1 MNSGRKSQYLQLE
14 GSNRSISM
22 NESGGPFSP
31 TSDGAAFSRG
41 VGFEDSTAAGQQ
53 QTVMPQRGSIF
64 GAIKDTVAQRLNT
77 HEPQQRL
84 EATEMKEKASK
95 VVGGGTGGEGNVEKG
110 NHEHVEDV
118 EITKARKMWVFFTWV
133 LTFWMPTPLLRW
145 CGRMKRPDVRMAWR
159 EKLAICVIIFI
170 LWFILLFVIIGLGL
184 ILCPKENVW
193 TMDDIASLTS
203 AKKSYMSTRGDVY
216 DITSFIKQTAHGD
229 SYNTARPDTLALYAG
244 LETNASF
251 PVPVRVACPQFISAT
266 DDPNYQMAYPVAGA
280 SSDRDPN
287 AGFFFTHDSSR
298 DPQSSMLSD
307 RSFYTKTFIPTM
319 EKFKKGGVVWKMNWL
334 NSMYQAESKAWLVIK
349 KEVFYMQPYIDAM
362 KYIGSKDKYNFLDSR
377 FTALLDRQGY
387 GTADITQ
394 DWDGINW
401 DAKTKQD
408 NYNCIKALF
417 YTGKVDDRRSVRCL
431 FTNYML
437 VAFAGVLMLTVV
449 VKFMS
454 AMQFGNKA
462 RPTPPEKFVVCQVP
476 CYTEDEESILKTI
489 NSLAALEYV
498 DKNKLIFII
507 CDGNIVGSGNEKST
521 PRIVLDILGV
531 DPEYDPPGR
540 DYLAIAEG
548 SRRHN
553 IGKVYSGLYDFEGHV
568 VPFMVVAKVGNP
580 EEMNRSG
587 NRGKRDSQILLMS
600 FFHKVHFNLPMTP
613 LELEIYHQMRHIIGI
628 PPRNFEYLLQVDA
641 DTEVFPDSLSR
652 LVSACTGDKRIAG
665 ICGETMLGNESKSWT
680 TMIQVYEYFI
690 SHHMAKAFESLF
702 GSVTC
707 LPGCFCMYRLRTTEG
722 KPLLIAKPVM
732 EAYSELHVDTLHKK
746 NLLSLGEDRYL
757 TTLMMKH
764 FPQFKLKFIHD
775 AKCKTIAPEEW
786 TVLMSQRRRWIN
798 STVHNLAEL
807 MFLPNMCG
815 FCCFSMRFVVFLD
828 LFGTLTMPTTL
839 IYFAYLIYAAVT
851 NIAQVGFISLV
862 IIGAIYGLQA
872 IIFILRRE
880 WQHIGWMIIY
890 LLAYPLWS
898 FVLPVYSFWHMD
910 DFSWG
915 NTRVVV
921 GDGKRKIIV
930 EDDKPFDPESIPQR
944 KWMEYEKELATAGV
958 LNAPPPNMNP
968 HAGSASK
975 EEDRLSLYSSLS
987 GAQLQQQY
995 QQQQQQ
1001 NMSRAGSALAF
1012 NNIGGGTPGS
1022 NPQSMYGTP
1031 PGMMM
1036 GGAVDPRLSMA
1047 MTNQQQMAMQ
1057 QQLYSQQQMAS
1068 GMQQSVYDPHTLARM
1083 STASGTG
1090 FGMDPRLS
1098 TAMYNLSP
1106 QQQQQQQQ
1114 QQQRMM
1120 MGGSHNSSPHGS
1132 IIGMNQMYPQQQ
1144 GYMSGGV
1151 SDGWMPPTTT
1161 SMYGGTPG
1169 HPDSRPGSS
1178 FIPQQLSPNHA
1189 PQTDPMSGRSTP
1201 IGPQPLYSP
1210 NSPMPSDDQIID
1222 AIRRT
1227 LVNADLSTTTKKVI
1241 RGQLAQE
1248 FGVDLSPKK
1257 EFISK
1262 VIDEMLIG
1270 GA

>member
-1 MNSGRKSQYLQLE
+1 M
-14 GSNRSISM
+14 
-22 NESGGPFSP
+22 
-31 TSDGAAFSRG
+31 
-41 VGFEDSTAAGQQ
+41 
-53 QTVMPQRGSIF
+53 
-64 GAIKDTVAQRLNT
+64 
-77 HEPQQRL
+77 
-84 EATEMKEKASK
+84 
-95 VVGGGTGGEGNVEKG
+95 
-110 NHEHVEDV
+110 
-118 EITKARKMWVFFTWV
+118 
-133 LTFWMPTPLLRW
+133 
-145 CGRMKRPDVRMAWR
+145 
-159 EKLAICVIIFI
+159 
-170 LWFILLFVIIGLGL
+170 
-184 ILCPKENVW
+184 
-193 TMDDIASLTS
+193 
-203 AKKSYMSTRGDVY
+203 
-216 DITSFIKQTAHGD
+216 
-229 SYNTARPDTLALYAG
+229 
-244 LETNASF
+244 
-251 PVPVRVACPQFISAT
+251 
-266 DDPNYQMAYPVAGA
+266 
-280 SSDRDPN
+280 
-287 AGFFFTHDSSR
+287 
-298 DPQSSMLSD
+298 
-307 RSFYTKTFIPTM
+307 
-319 EKFKKGGVVWKMNWL
+319 
-334 NSMYQAESKAWLVIK
+334 
-349 KEVFYMQPYIDAM
+349 
-362 KYIGSKDKYNFLDSR
+362 
-377 FTALLDRQGY
+377 
-387 GTADITQ
+387 
-394 DWDGINW
+394 
-401 DAKTKQD
+401 
-408 NYNCIKALF
+408 
-417 YTGKVDDRRSVRCL
+417 
-431 FTNYML
+431 
-437 VAFAGVLMLTVV
+437 
-449 VKFMS
+449 
-454 AMQFGNKA
+454 
-462 RPTPPEKFVVCQVP
+462 
-476 CYTEDEESILKTI
+476 
-489 NSLAALEYV
+489 
-498 DKNKLIFII
+498 FII

-580 EEMNRSG
+580 EEINRSG

-613 LELEIYHQMRHIIGI
+613 LELEIYHQMRHIIGV

-641 DTEVFPDSLSR
+641 DTEVLPDSLSR

-665 ICGETMLGNESKSWT
+665 ICGETMLGNENKSWT

-707 LPGCFCMYRLRTTEG
+707 LPGCFCMYRLRTNEG

-786 TVLMSQRRRWIN
+786 SVLLSQRRRWIN

-815 FCCFSMRFVVFLD
+815 FCCFSMRFIVFLD

-851 NIAQVGFISLV
+851 NIAQVGYISLI

-872 IIFILRRE
+872 LIFVLRRE
-880 WQHIGWMIIY
+880 WQHIGWMLIY

-921 GDGKRKIIV
+921 GDGKRKIII

-987 GAQLQQQY
+987 GAQLHQQQQ

-1001 NMSRAGSALAF
+1001 NMSRAGSAMAF
-1012 NNIGGGTPGS
+1012 NNMGGGTPGS

-1031 PGMMM
+1031 QGMMM
-1036 GGAVDPRLSMA
+1036 DPRLSMA

-1057 QQLYSQQQMAS
+1057 QQMYSQQQLAS
-1068 GMQQSVYDPHTLARM
+1068 GMQSVYDPQTMARM
-1083 STASGTG
+1083 SIASGG
-1090 FGMDPRLS
+1090 SVAAAGYAADPRLS
-1098 TAMYNLSP
+1098 TAMYNPSLV
-1106 QQQQQQQQ
+1106 Q

-1120 MGGSHNSSPHGS
+1120 MGGGSHNSSPHGS
-1132 IIGMNQMYPQQQ
+1132 IISMSQMYPPQQQQQ
-1144 GYMSGGV
+1144 GYMGGSSV
-1151 SDGWMPPTTT
+1151 PDGWMPPTTT
-1161 SMYGGTPG
+1161 SMYGAGGGATMG
-1169 HPDSRPGSS
+1169 YSADSRPGSS
-1178 FIPQQLSPNHA
+1178 FIPQQLSPNHI
-1189 PQTDPMSGRSTP
+1189 PQADPMMSGRSTP
-1201 IGPQPLYSP
+1201 MGNQPMYPS
-1210 NSPMPSDDQIID
+1210 NGVVPSDDQIID
-1222 AIRRT
+1222 AIRRI

>member
-1 MNSGRKSQYLQLE
+1 MNSGRKSQYLQLD
-14 GSNRSISM
+14 GSNM
-22 NESGGPFSP
+22 SGQAN
-31 TSDGAAFSRG
+31 TNSDGGALSPGPGNPGFSRG
-41 VGFEDSTAAGQQ
+41 VGFEDGAATAA
-53 QTVMPQRGSIF
+53 RGSIF
-64 GAIKDTVAQRLNT
+64 GAIKETMGGRLGANN
-77 HEPQQRL
+77 ESGGQQPL
-84 EATEMKEKASK
+84 EATQMREKPRKSM
-95 VVGGGTGGEGNVEKG
+95 GGTGGDGNVEKG
-110 NHEHVEDV
+110 NHEHIEAV
-118 EITKARKMWVFFTWV
+118 EITRARKLWVFCTWA
-133 LTFWMPTPLLRW
+133 LTFWMPSPLLTVV
-145 CGRMKRPDVRMAWR
+145 GRMKRPDVRMAWR
-159 EKLAICVIIFI
+159 EKLAICVIIVI
-170 LWFILLFVIIGLGL
+170 LWFILLFIIIGLGL

-203 AKKSYMSTRGDVY
+203 SSKSYMSVRGSVY

-229 SYNTARPDTLALYAG
+229 SYNTARPDIMAQYAG
-244 LETNASF
+244 LEANASF
-251 PVPVRVACPQFISAT
+251 PIPVRAACPQFISQT
-266 DDPNYQMAYPVAGA
+266 DDPNYLMEYPVAGA
-280 SSDRDPN
+280 STNRDPN
-287 AGFFFTHDSSR
+287 AGIFFIHDASR
-298 DPQSSMLSD
+298 DPHSTELSD
-307 RSFYTKTFIPTM
+307 PSFYTKTFVPSM
-319 EKFKKGGVVWKMNWL
+319 DKFKKGGVVWKMDWL
-334 NSMYQAESKAWLVIK
+334 NSMYSDQSTAWLVIN
-349 KEVFYMQPYIDAM
+349 KEVFYLQPYIDAM
-362 KYIGSKDKYNFLDSR
+362 NYIGSKDKYSFLDSK
-377 FTALLDRQGY
+377 FAAILERQGY

-394 DWDGINW
+394 DWEGINW
-401 DAKTKQD
+401 SASTKQD
-408 NYNCIKALF
+408 TYNCIKSLF
-417 YTGKVDDRRSVRCL
+417 YAGKVDDRQSVRCL

-437 VAFAGVLMLTVV
+437 VAFACVLMLTVM
-449 VKFMS
+449 VKFLS
-454 AMQFGNKA
+454 AMQFGNKS

-489 NSLAALEYV
+489 NSLAALEYA
-498 DKNKLIFII
+498 DKNKLVFII

-553 IGKVYSGLYDFEGHV
+553 IAKVYSGLYEFEGHV
-568 VPFMVVAKVGNP
+568 VPFMVIAKVGSP
-580 EEMNRSG
+580 EETSRSG

-613 LELEIYHQMRHIIGI
+613 LELEIYHQLRHIIGV
-628 PPRNFEYLLQVDA
+628 PPRNYEYLLQVDA
-641 DTEVFPDSLSR
+641 DTEVMPDSLSR

-680 TMIQVYEYFI
+680 TMMQVYEYFI

-707 LPGCFCMYRLRTTEG
+707 LPGCFCMYRLRSADG
-722 KPLLIAKPVM
+722 KPLLLAKPVM

-775 AKCKTIAPEEW
+775 AKCKTIAPEKW
-786 TVLMSQRRRWIN
+786 SVLMSQRRRWIN

-815 FCCFSMRFVVFLD
+815 FCFFSMRFVVFLD

-851 NIAQVGFISLV
+851 NIADVGYISLI

-880 WQHIGWMIIY
+880 WQHIGWMLIY

-944 KWMEYEKELATAGV
+944 RWMEYEKELASAGV

-987 GAQLQQQY
+987 GAQLQQQ
-995 QQQQQQ
+995 QQQQQYQYQQ
-1001 NMSRAGSALAF
+1001 NISRAGSAMAF
-1012 NNIGGGTPGS
+1012 NMPGGTPGS
-1022 NPQSMYGTP
+1022 TPQSMYGTP
-1031 PGMMM
+1031 PLGAM
-1036 GGAVDPRLSMA
+1036 GGSGGSPLFDPRLSMA
-1047 MTNQQQMAMQ
+1047 MTNQQQLAMQ
-1057 QQLYSQQQMAS
+1057 QQQYSQQQMAS
-1068 GMQQSVYDPHTLARM
+1068 GIPSVYDPHTMARM
-1083 STASGTG
+1083 STASGLG
-1090 FGMDPRLS
+1090 YAADPRLS
-1098 TAMYNLSP
+1098 TA
-1106 QQQQQQQQ
+1106 
-1114 QQQRMM
+1114 
-1120 MGGSHNSSPHGS
+1120 
-1132 IIGMNQMYPQQQ
+1132 
-1144 GYMSGGV
+1144 V
-1151 SDGWMPPTTT
+1151 
-1161 SMYGGTPG
+1161 
-1169 HPDSRPGSS
+1169 
-1178 FIPQQLSPNHA
+1178 
-1189 PQTDPMSGRSTP
+1189 
-1201 IGPQPLYSP
+1201 
-1210 NSPMPSDDQIID
+1210 
-1222 AIRRT
+1222 
-1227 LVNADLSTTTKKVI
+1227 
-1241 RGQLAQE
+1241 
-1248 FGVDLSPKK
+1248 
-1257 EFISK
+1257 
-1262 VIDEMLIG
+1262 
-1270 GA
+1270 

>member
-1 MNSGRKSQYLQLE
+1 MNSNRKSKYQQLE
-14 GSNRSISM
+14 GSTQSESTQM
-22 NESGGPFSP
+22 NEGAAGAGPFSP
-31 TSDGAAFSRG
+31 TSEGAGGFSRG
-41 VGFEDSTAAGQQ
+41 VGFEEGQQ
-53 QTVMPQRGSIF
+53 TMMPQRGSVF
-64 GAIKDTVAQRLNT
+64 GALKETVANRFNADS
-77 HEPQQRL
+77 QRL
-84 EATEMKEKASK
+84 EATQLKQQAGMAL
-95 VVGGGTGGEGNVEKG
+95 GGGTGGEGNVVKG
-110 NHEHVEDV
+110 THEHIEDV
-118 EITKARKMWVFFTWV
+118 EITRARKVWVFFTWM
-133 LTFWMPTPLLRW
+133 LTFWMPPPFLRW
-145 CGRMKRPDVRMAWR
+145 CGRMQRPDVRMAWR
-159 EKLAICVIIFI
+159 EKLAICVIIVI

-193 TMDDIASLTS
+193 TMDDVASLTS
-203 AKKSYMSTRGDVY
+203 TTKSYMSTRGNVY

-229 SYNTARPDTLALYAG
+229 SYDTAQPSTLALYAG
-244 LETNASF
+244 LDTNSSF
-251 PVPVRVACPQFISAT
+251 PIPVRAACPDLITAST
-266 DDPNYQMAYPVAGA
+266 DPNYTMVYPVAGA
-280 SSDRDPN
+280 SSNTDPN
-287 AGFFFTHDSSR
+287 SGYFFKHDAST
-298 DPQSSMLSD
+298 DPQSSELTNVN
-307 RSFYTKTFIPTM
+307 FYTETFLPTM
-319 EKFKKGGVVWKMNWL
+319 EKFLKGGVVWKMAWL
-334 NSMYQAESKAWLVIK
+334 NAMYQDQSTAWLVIN
-349 KEVFYMQPYIDAM
+349 KEVFYMQPYIDAA
-362 KYIGSKDKYNFLDSR
+362 KYIGSKDKYSYLDSR
-377 FTALLDRQGY
+377 FTAILDRQGY
-387 GTADITQ
+387 GTADITEDWNGL
-394 DWDGINW
+394 DWD
-401 DAKTKQD
+401 ATTKA
-408 NYNCIKALF
+408 NTYNCIKALF
-417 YTGKVDDRRSVRCL
+417 YTGKVDDRQSVRCL

-437 VAFAGVLMLTVV
+437 VAFACVLMLTVL
-449 VKFMS
+449 VKFLS
-454 AMQFGNKA
+454 ALQFGNKA

-489 NSLAALEYV
+489 SSLASLEYA
-498 DKNKLIFII
+498 DKNKLMFII

-531 DPEYDPPGR
+531 DPEYDPPAR

-613 LELEIYHQMRHIIGI
+613 LELEMYHQMRHIIGI
-628 PPRNFEYLLQVDA
+628 PPRNYEYLLQVDA
-641 DTEVFPDSLSR
+641 DTEVMPDSLSR
-652 LVSACTGDKRIAG
+652 LISACMGDKRIAG
-665 ICGETMLGNESKSWT
+665 ICGETMLGNENKSWT

-757 TTLMMKH
+757 TTLMMKN

-775 AKCKTIAPEEW
+775 AKCKTLAPEEW

-851 NIAQVGFISLV
+851 NIAQVGYISLI

-880 WQHIGWMIIY
+880 WQHIGWMLIY

-930 EDDKPFDPESIPQR
+930 EDDKPFDPDSIPQR
-944 KWMEYEKELATAGV
+944 RWMEYEKELATAGV

-975 EEDRLSLYSSLS
+975 EDDRLSLYSSLS
-987 GAQLQQQY
+987 GAQPHHQQQQ

-1001 NMSRAGSALAF
+1001 NMSRAGSAMAF
-1012 NNIGGGTPGS
+1012 NNNNNS
-1022 NPQSMYGTP
+1022 NPQSMYGMQ

-1036 GGAVDPRLSMA
+1036 DPRLSMA

-1057 QQLYSQQQMAS
+1057 QQLYQTAYDQQQ
-1068 GMQQSVYDPHTLARM
+1068 QPRM
-1083 STASGTG
+1083 SVASAGSVG
-1090 FGMDPRLS
+1090 YGMDPRLS
-1098 TAMYNLSP
+1098 TAMYNPS
-1106 QQQQQQQQ
+1106 Q

-1120 MGGSHNSSPHGS
+1120 MSGSQHSSPHGS
-1132 IIGMNQMYPQQQ
+1132 MIGMSQMYPHPTQ

-1151 SDGWMPPTTT
+1151 PDGWMPPTTM
-1161 SMYGGTPG
+1161 SMYGAQSMGGGYPM
-1169 HPDSRPGSS
+1169 DASS
-1178 FIPQQLSPNHA
+1178 VPQQLSPGHM
-1189 PQTDPMSGRSTP
+1189 QQMVDPMASGRSSSMGNQVYTT
-1201 IGPQPLYSP
+1201 GT
-1210 NSPMPSDDQIID
+1210 MPADDQIID

-1227 LVNADLSTTTKKVI
+1227 LVNADLSTMTKKVI
-1241 RGQLAQE
+1241 RAQLAQE
-1248 FGVDLSPKK
+1248 FGVDLAPKK

-1270 GA
+1270 RA